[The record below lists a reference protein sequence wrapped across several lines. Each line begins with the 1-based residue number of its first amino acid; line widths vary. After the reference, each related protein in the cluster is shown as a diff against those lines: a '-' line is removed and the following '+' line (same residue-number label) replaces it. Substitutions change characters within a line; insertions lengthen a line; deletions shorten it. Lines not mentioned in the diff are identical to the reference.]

1 MIAAIQTIALGAEY
15 FGDLLICIG
24 IVTFIVLVRM
34 DGGLR

>member
-1 MIAAIQTIALGAEY
+1 MTSLINIIALVVEY
-15 FGDLLICIG
+15 VGDLMLCVG